1 MQLEEIQIPVYF
13 GGFID
18 VLWDSDGIIRVDTER
33 DRLSICANGPA
44 LAALAKQLL
53 YFSCNNSLRHAHVHY
68 DSFFCKNG
76 YVGEPLILEFSPR
89 EETHGF
95 DLYDDD
101 TVTLRLDIP
110 SDCEPDVPGLLQVFP
125 EECRIVGDEKAMLY
139 LAKAMLMLRGREQG
153 CSLSFRSGNAPRAA
167 LCLTRI

>member
-18 VLWDSDGIIRVDTER
+18 VFWDSDGIIRVDTER

-68 DSFFCKNG
+68 DLQ
-76 YVGEPLILEFSPR
+76 E
-89 EETHGF
+89 
-95 DLYDDD
+95 
-101 TVTLRLDIP
+101 RL
-110 SDCEPDVPGLLQVFP
+110 CRRAPDFGVQSEG
-125 EECRIVGDEKAMLY
+125 GDPWL
-139 LAKAMLMLRGREQG
+139 
-153 CSLSFRSGNAPRAA
+153 
-167 LCLTRI
+167 

>member
-18 VLWDSDGIIRVDTER
+18 VFWDSDGIIRVDTER

-76 YVGEPLILEFSPR
+76 YVGEPLILSS
-89 EETHGF
+89 
-95 DLYDDD
+95 
-101 TVTLRLDIP
+101 V
-110 SDCEPDVPGLLQVFP
+110 
-125 EECRIVGDEKAMLY
+125 
-139 LAKAMLMLRGREQG
+139 RGR
-153 CSLSFRSGNAPRAA
+153 RPMA
-167 LCLTRI
+167 LICMTMIL